1 MAALA
6 AQQTGPV
13 GPESLITIKVVLDGQ
28 NRRFKLPLRDLG
40 AHVLPQKNVV
50 TPLAVLAVPE
60 WENFFYDVGIYGA
73 YRTTEYV
80 SFNLTSPDLI
90 QHRTSDKCEDG
101 YVFLSPKGPS
111 VKDAGPMILDAE
123 GNLIWMSDQYLTAI
137 NLNVQTYKGKQYL
150 TFWTGMQA
158 GTAGAGEYK
167 MLDESY
173 QVVRTLRP
181 VGDNLH
187 GDLHEF
193 KITDEGTALITIYNK
208 TRMDMRDLGRSE
220 RAWVL
225 DSIFQEIDIETNKLI
240 FQWRASDHYNTSES
254 MESNPIAGYISPWP
268 FDYFHINSV
277 DKDSKGNYL
286 ISSRHMHTL
295 TYIDGQT
302 GSIIWILGG
311 KRNMFED
318 VSEELAIDFS
328 WQHDARWVSRRDGI
342 ISLFDNRQAGVFHT
356 SGPFSRG
363 LMLQIDE
370 TNRTAKVL
378 QHYESLQHALS
389 PSQGSMQVLPET
401 GNLFIGWGHSAA
413 FSEFSA
419 DGTLLCESH
428 FGASWLNWWG
438 RVVSYRAFKSRQWIG
453 NPLTNPDVI
462 LDSGRLSVSWNGATR
477 VRGWQLE
484 GQVSEDTK
492 FQALEVLVKE
502 EFEVTFILAN
512 QGDFARYRVAALN
525 EELQVFHYSDEI
537 ENVTQDGV
545 YGMMLNIVVGCI
557 FVVSISSEDQFHQ
570 ALKSTPSS
578 SLIVVYFHTPWAAPC
593 EQMTSILTALASTY
607 PSTSASSPVFLSV
620 NAEDLPEISE
630 SFDVT
635 AVPFLALVRDGKT
648 VETVSGSDAAKVRAA
663 VERHASTS
671 SSTGKAAIAPPL
683 DVTPRPETESSAA
696 AAPPVTNGQRDAN
709 GSNHTEAGATEPNGG
724 GPASNSMEELH
735 ARLASLVKAA
745 PVMLF
750 MKGTPNAPQCGF
762 SRQLVGILRERQ
774 VKYGFFNILADDDVR
789 QGLKEF
795 SDWPTFPQ
803 LYTNG
808 ELVGG
813 LDIVREELESDPD
826 FFKPFTAEPAAAT

>member
-1 MAALA
+1 M
-6 AQQTGPV
+6 
-13 GPESLITIKVVLDGQ
+13 
-28 NRRFKLPLRDLG
+28 
-40 AHVLPQKNVV
+40 
-50 TPLAVLAVPE
+50 
-60 WENFFYDVGIYGA
+60 
-73 YRTTEYV
+73 
-80 SFNLTSPDLI
+80 
-90 QHRTSDKCEDG
+90 
-101 YVFLSPKGPS
+101 
-111 VKDAGPMILDAE
+111 
-123 GNLIWMSDQYLTAI
+123 

-150 TFWTGMQA
+150 TFWTGRQA
-158 GTAGAGEYK
+158 GTSGAGEYK
-167 MLDESY
+167 MVNESY
-173 QVVRTLRP
+173 QPVHTIRP
-181 VGDNLH
+181 VGDNLA

-193 KITDEGTALITIYNK
+193 KITDQGTALITIYNK

-240 FQWRASDHYNTSES
+240 FQWRASDHYNASET
-254 MESNPIAGYISPWP
+254 MEANPIAGYISRWP
-268 FDYFHINSV
+268 FDFFHINSV
-277 DKDSKGNYL
+277 EKDYKGNYL

-311 KRNMFED
+311 KRNMFKD
-318 VSEELAIDFS
+318 ISGGLAIDFS
-328 WQHDARWVSRRDGI
+328 WQHDARWVSRKNGT
-342 ISLFDNRQAGVFHT
+342 ISLFDNQQAGVFHT

-363 LMLQIDE
+363 LLLQIDE
-370 TNRTAKVL
+370 TNRTAKLL

-401 GNLFIGWGHSAA
+401 GNVFIGWGHSAA

-428 FGASWLNWWG
+428 FGPSLLNWWG
-438 RVVSYRAFKSRQWIG
+438 RAVSYRAFKSKQWVG
-453 NPLTNPDVI
+453 SPLTKPDVAI
-462 LDSGRLSVSWNGATR
+462 DGERLSVSWNGATR

-484 GQVSEDTK
+484 GQTPEETE
-492 FQALEVLVKE
+492 FQVLEVLMKE
-502 EFEVTFILAN
+502 GFEETFVLAN
-512 QGDFARYRVAALN
+512 QGDLVRYRVAALN
-525 EELQVFHYSDEI
+525 EELQVFQYSDEI
-537 ENVTQDGV
+537 EK
-545 YGMMLNIVVGCI
+545 
-557 FVVSISSEDQFHQ
+557 SISSEDQFHQ
-570 ALKSTPSS
+570 AVKSTPSS

-607 PSTSASSPVFLSV
+607 PSASPSSPVFLSV
-620 NAEDLPEISE
+620 NAEELPEISE

-663 VERHASTS
+663 VERHASAS
-671 SSTGKAAIAPPL
+671 SSTGKAAIAPQL
-683 DVTPRPETESSAA
+683 NVTPRPATESSAA
-696 AAPPVTNGQRDAN
+696 ATAPPTTNGQKVPN
-709 GSNHTEAGATEPNGG
+709 GSGA
-724 GPASNSMEELH
+724 ASNSKEELH

-826 FFKPFTAEPAAAT
+826 FFKPFTAELSAET